1 MASIQIDATKQKF
14 VVSNNDDRLSII
26 SEPIN
31 TPGMYEKYEYLE
43 ITLNKEITEE
53 MAWEIVYL
61 LNNYSET
68 IKINDPWNN
77 NFVTD

>member
-1 MASIQIDATKQKF
+1 MAYIQIDATKQRF
-14 VVSNNDDRLSII
+14 IVSNENDRLTII

-31 TPGMYEKYEYLE
+31 TPGMYEKYEHLE
-43 ITLNKEITEE
+43 ITLNREITEE
-53 MAWEIVYL
+53 KAWEIAYL

-77 NFVTD
+77 NFVSE